1 MSSIGA
7 PTEKIATLVTD
18 ILTTSYDLNNEY
30 YIKDSFEVKKLVEN
44 VTLPPN
50 YILASLDVVSLFSNV
65 YLEACLRSIQKRW
78 DIISTH
84 CKIDLET
91 FLELVTFLF
100 DNTYFTFDNKIYKST
115 FGTPMGA
122 KVSPILA
129 AYVVDDIL
137 DTVIPVLPYNLTFV
151 KKYVDD
157 IILALPK
164 DQVED
169 ILSVFNSYDP
179 YIQFTIEVEDNEQS
193 VPFLD
198 TKLIRTNNNNI
209 LVDWYR
215 KPTASGRYLHYLSYH
230 KHSMKI
236 NLLKQ
241 MKARVMKISV

>member
-1 MSSIGA
+1 
-7 PTEKIATLVTD
+7 
-18 ILTTSYDLNNEY
+18 
-30 YIKDSFEVKKLVEN
+30 
-44 VTLPPN
+44 
-50 YILASLDVVSLFSNV
+50 
-65 YLEACLRSIQKRW
+65 
-78 DIISTH
+78 
-84 CKIDLET
+84 
-91 FLELVTFLF
+91 
-100 DNTYFTFDNKIYKST
+100 
-115 FGTPMGA
+115 MGA

-157 IILALPK
+157 IILALSK

-215 KPTASGRYLHYLSYH
+215 KPHQVDTYTTYH
-230 KHSMKI
+230 I
-236 NLLKQ
+236 TNIQ
-241 MKARVMKISV
+241 